1 MPAAPPQKKL
11 RIDRIILALLLLGGI
26 GAGIYLLATM

>member
-1 MPAAPPQKKL
+1 MAAAPPQKKL
-11 RIDRIILALLLLGGI
+11 RLDRIILVFLLLGGV